1 MTNWV
6 KHPTILEGQTVK
18 LVSLEESHLSALE
31 VLAMDKR
38 IWEFY
43 PFDGSDTKRF
53 FEIYNIAILEREKG
67 NQFPFVIFYKADNK
81 IIGSTRYLDIQQQH
95 KKLEIGATWLHPYY
109 WATEVNLECKLLL
122 LTHCFEELKTVRVQ
136 LKTDENNL
144 RSRKAIEKI
153 GGQFEGV
160 LRNEMI
166 RDNNTKRN
174 SAFYSI
180 IDEEWT
186 TKKQKLVELFKA
198 KMNSLGRTHFIQDR
212 T

>member
-1 MTNWV
+1 MTWIKYPIV
-6 KHPTILEGQTVK
+6 LEGQTVR
-18 LVSLEESHLSALE
+18 LISLEESHLVELEAL
-31 VLAMDKR
+31 AKNKR

-43 PFDGSDTKRF
+43 PFDGTDSNRF
-53 FEIYNIAILEREKG
+53 YGFYTMTLKERE
-67 NQFPFVIFYKADNK
+67 NYTRFPFVIFQKEDSR
-81 IIGSTRYLDIQQQH
+81 IIGSTSYLDIQQQH
-95 KKLEIGATWLHPYY
+95 QKLEIGATWLDPNY

-160 LRNEMI
+160 LRNEML
-166 RDNNTKRN
+166 RHNKTKRN

-180 IDEEWT
+180 IDEEWNL
-186 TKKQKLVELFKA
+186 KKQNLIELLNA
-198 KMNSLGRTHFIQDR
+198 KRFASR
-212 T
+212 

>member
-6 KHPTILEGQTVK
+6 KYPIILEGQTTR
-18 LVSLEESHLSALE
+18 LISLNENHFPELLE
-31 VLAMDKR
+31 LAKEKR

-43 PFDGSDTKRF
+43 PFDGTDTNRF
-53 FEIYNIAILEREKG
+53 TAFCNNCLRDREKG
-67 NQFPFVIFYKADNK
+67 TRFTFVIFHKLENK
-81 IIGSTRYLDIQQQH
+81 IIGSTSYLDIQQQH
-95 KKLEIGATWLHPYY
+95 RKLEIGATWLHPNY

-136 LKTDENNL
+136 LKTDENNF

-153 GGQFEGV
+153 GGQFEGI

-180 IDEEWT
+180 IEEEWPN
-186 TKKQKLVELFKA
+186 KKQILTELINRKR
-198 KMNSLGRTHFIQDR
+198 NTSH
-212 T
+212 